1 MPVITIEAAKLTK
14 EQKGKL
20 VKELT
25 TSAANIMNLPEQ
37 ASLCFRKGK
46 RKDNIGVVGQLYLIN
61 KS

>member
-14 EQKGKL
+14 EQKRRL

-37 ASLCFRKGK
+37 AFYVFVKENE
-46 RKDNIGVVGQLYLIN
+46 KDNIGVAGQLLSD
-61 KS
+61 K

>member
-37 ASLCFRKGK
+37 TFYVFIKENEK
-46 RKDNIGVVGQLYLIN
+46 ENIGVAGQLLSD
-61 KS
+61 K

>member
-37 ASLCFRKGK
+37 AFYVFVKENEK
-46 RKDNIGVVGQLYLIN
+46 ENIGVAGQLLSD
-61 KS
+61 K

>member
-14 EQKGKL
+14 EQKRKL

-37 ASLCFRKGK
+37 AFYVFVKENE
-46 RKDNIGVVGQLYLIN
+46 KDNIGVAGQLLSD
-61 KS
+61 K